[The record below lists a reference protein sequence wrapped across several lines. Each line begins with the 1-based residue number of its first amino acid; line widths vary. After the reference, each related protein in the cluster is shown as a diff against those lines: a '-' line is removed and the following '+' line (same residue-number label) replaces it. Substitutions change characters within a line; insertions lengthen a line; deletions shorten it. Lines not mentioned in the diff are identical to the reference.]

1 MVRRRAFDRGD
12 IIKVALNP
20 TAGQEMQGDLRPALV
35 LSPAAFNAIGMAI
48 VAPITQG
55 GIGAREKGFA
65 VSLSGTGTQTQGVV
79 VVSQLRSM
87 DLNARGATFFEKA
100 PPVIVDEALA
110 KIETFLG
117 SS

>member
-1 MVRRRAFDRGD
+1 
-12 IIKVALNP
+12 
-20 TAGQEMQGDLRPALV
+20 MQGDFRPALV

-55 GIGAREKGFA
+55 GIGAREGGFA
-65 VSLSGTGTQTQGVV
+65 VSLSVTGTQTQGVV
-79 VVSQLRSM
+79 IVSQLRSM
-87 DLNARGATFFEKA
+87 DLNARGAKYIEKA
-100 PPVIVDEALA
+100 PSVIVDEALA